1 MRLIDADELIKKMQE
16 RYEMIAKA
24 CGCYDSFVQG
34 YGDAL
39 ETVENAPTVELQKA
53 KHGKWLICMKTG
65 RLECDVCG
73 HQTGEILGRRVTDFP
88 EEELKRAEI
97 FAAQEK
103 AKCGKYYE
111 VKAPNYCANC
121 GAKME
126 LGGNKKDELEI

>member
-1 MRLIDADELIKKMQE
+1 MRLIDAEKLCELARSHTTKSVDCNDIMRFPTANVQE
-16 RYEMIAKA
+16 
-24 CGCYDSFVQG
+24 
-34 YGDAL
+34 
-39 ETVENAPTVELQKA
+39 A

-65 RLECDVCG
+65 RLECDACG
-73 HQTGEILGRRVTDFP
+73 HQTGEILGRQVTDFP